1 MPSANKTPKLGLNQW
16 LGNEYV
22 KRQDFVEDNK
32 KIDDAFG
39 ELDET
44 IKNIDLSSTKVKRP
58 SGKNVEE
65 SLSLLESELGVNVQE
80 LIKTNN
86 NIVDLLV

>member
-32 KIDDAFG
+32 KIDDAFS

-44 IKNIDLSSTKVKRP
+44 IKNIDLSSSKVLRP
-58 SGKNVEE
+58 NGKNVEE

-86 NIVDLLV
+86 NIVKLLV

>member
-1 MPSANKTPKLGLNQW
+1 MPSKNKTTNLGLNQW

-32 KIDDAFG
+32 KIDDAFS

-58 SGKNVEE
+58 SGKSVEE
-65 SLSLLESELGVNVQE
+65 SLVLLESELGVNVQE

-86 NIVDLLV
+86 NIVNLLV